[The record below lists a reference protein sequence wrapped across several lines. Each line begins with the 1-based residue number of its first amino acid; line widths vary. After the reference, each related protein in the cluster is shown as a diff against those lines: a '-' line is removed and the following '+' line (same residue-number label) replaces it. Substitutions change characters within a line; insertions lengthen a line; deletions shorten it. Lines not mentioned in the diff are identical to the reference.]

1 MKLSKTQFGLLVW
14 LSGGNLLEV
23 CSELGVYKGKT
34 NGLHTFNGRCSK
46 RTMLRLETEELVYTN
61 TVYYFGVSWQ
71 RYFVSSKGFH
81 FIENA
86 LKQFKEVIHHA

>member
-1 MKLSKTQFGLLVW
+1 MTT
-14 LSGGNLLEV
+14 NLITPKQTAET
-23 CSELGVYKGKT
+23 LGVSIGT
-34 NGLHTFNGRCSK
+34 LAVWRCSK